1 MTAHSPLTAKDT
13 MSAPVRVLRMLNRWF
28 RQSSIAPSYREIG
41 YFASVSVSR
50 VRTYLDQLE
59 GRGHLTH
66 QPGVERS
73 IVLADRC
80 ANISDDELIRALH
93 GRNMAVI
100 IPPVAAAALGEAF
113 PVDLASG
120 STALEGALE
129 QLNNI
134 S

>member
-1 MTAHSPLTAKDT
+1 MNAHARLTACDT
-13 MSAPVRVLRMLNRWF
+13 MSAPVSASVRVLRILNPWF

-66 QPGVERS
+66 KPGVERS

-80 ANISDDELIRALH
+80 ATISDDELIRALH
-93 GRNMAVI
+93 SRNMAVV
-100 IPPVAAAALGEAF
+100 IPPVIARLWLKSF
-113 PVDLASG
+113 QPSRPRDPMDWNTRLRS
-120 STALEGALE
+120 
-129 QLNNI
+129 
-134 S
+134 